1 MTTKTSPKYE
11 VIDGNIVMTF
21 PISPRISKSE
31 KSMLLASTG
40 GAEVFNH
47 EGMNFQMNINVYVP
61 IAEWTAAQAAAA
73 KASKK

>member
-47 EGMNFQMNINVYVP
+47 EGMNFQMNINV
-61 IAEWTAAQAAAA
+61 
-73 KASKK
+73 